1 MKTLASLF
9 VLLLAAPLY
18 AQTGTVKI
26 DNLPVTY
33 GQNLKVSVTLAD
45 ARAFSDRDKVFV
57 RVCAVQ
63 NGTMVYR
70 SDQFVKTNGTCSL
83 SFPLVQQASYTAVD
97 IYWDATKS
105 ATGSVQLIHFHQNG
119 QRITTTILSGPI
131 QFSIGAK

>member
-18 AQTGTVKI
+18 AQTGTVKV

-33 GQNLKVSVTLAD
+33 GQNLQVSGTLAG

-63 NGTMVYR
+63 DGRKVYQ
-70 SDQFVKTNGTCSL
+70 SDQFVKTNGAYSL
-83 SFPLVQQASYTAVD
+83 SFPLTQQPSFTAVD

-105 ATGSVQLIHFHQNG
+105 ATGSVQLIHFHQGG